1 MDVDEILKNISGDK
15 MKGAIGLV
23 FYSHV
28 IPFILGLIGILL
40 MCTGVMDDKPM
51 YTSLGLIIFLW
62 VDYCHL

>member
-1 MDVDEILKNISGDK
+1 

-51 YTSLGLIIFLW
+51 YTSLGLIIFFVGGL
-62 VDYCHL
+62 LPFIILPIILGL